1 MTKICFKACRGA
13 YMFTRSAVTPKPLCH
28 DSMHLSIRYKSHITL
43 PQPASGSDIQF
54 LSVFGNGTVMVGPI
68 VGDILYLYEVEGS
81 ITYSCTVKCE
91 VYLKNTAVWTPR
103 GDIMCLN
110 RDGNIA
116 VVRIN
121 GLVNPSNANK
131 DFEKAC
137 SSKLIRSA
145 VIRTEKLSVEHAS
158 VCLQG
163 VPAIFVICLF
173 NGVYQSTD
181 EGITWRH
188 ILYKSHVSSS
198 QSHTYHYVF
207 RASTT
212 ENQKYKLLTLEHDNV
227 GQYFRLATVNND
239 SLVLNLTRPLKIV
252 GEVRGAAYNYP
263 SHILYSVK
271 SNFSIHVMSVNG
283 KLHYCR
289 LELTDSAGPFS
300 RSPLPANIFSLLVN
314 KVQGSNSTTLYV
326 GLDYGRVFE
335 YALLGGS

>member
-1 MTKICFKACRGA
+1 MVSP
-13 YMFTRSAVTPKPLCH
+13 YV
-28 DSMHLSIRYKSHITL
+28 
-43 PQPASGSDIQF
+43 
-54 LSVFGNGTVMVGPI
+54 GNT
-68 VGDILYLYEVEGS
+68 LYLYEVEGS

-91 VYLKNTAVWTPR
+91 VYQKNIAIWTPR

-145 VIRTEKLSVEHAS
+145 VIRTEILSVEHAS

-163 VPAIFVICLF
+163 VPAIFVISLF

-181 EGITWRH
+181 EGVTWRH
-188 ILYKSHVSSS
+188 ILLKSHVSSS
-198 QSHTYHYVF
+198 QSHTFHYVF
-207 RASTT
+207 GAST
-212 ENQKYKLLTLEHDNV
+212 ENQTYKLLTLEQDID
-227 GQYFRLATVNND
+227 GQYLRLAAVNNG
-239 SLVLNLTRPLKIV
+239 SLVLNLTRPLKTAVAV
-252 GEVRGAAYNYP
+252 GGAAYNYP
-263 SHILYSVK
+263 SHILYSVML
-271 SNFSIHVMSVNG
+271 NLSIHVMSVNG
-283 KLHYCR
+283 KLNYCQ
-289 LELTDSAGPFS
+289 LELIDSAGPFP
-300 RSPLPANIFSLLVN
+300 RSPSPANIFSLLVN
-314 KVQGSNSTTLYV
+314 NVQGSNSTTLYV